1 MPQDLLR
8 DLKAVKERGIKY
20 DSLAFGSSNWVDG
33 AAIYKS
39 SARGKGMPVEKWVG
53 VNPR

>member
-33 AAIYKS
+33 AAMDC
-39 SARGKGMPVEKWVG
+39 RLGRVGFNRFGWVQ
-53 VNPR
+53 